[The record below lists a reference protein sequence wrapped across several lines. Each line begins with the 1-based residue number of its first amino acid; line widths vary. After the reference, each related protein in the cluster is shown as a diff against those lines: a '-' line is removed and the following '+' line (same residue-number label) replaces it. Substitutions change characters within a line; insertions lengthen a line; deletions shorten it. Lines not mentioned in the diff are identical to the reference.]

1 MGCPSSAR
9 MQPDTEGDKLYLLS
23 PRARHCIQ
31 NGVLASGEATNM
43 QIPRLILLLM
53 PGLGLCAQA
62 PLSLPEA
69 VKLALTRHPSLEAAS
84 ARVQA
89 AESRIAQARAG
100 WLPRATYI
108 EGFQEGNNP
117 VYVFGA
123 LLTQHQFGAANFN
136 LGPLNRPDA
145 LSNFQS
151 QVSIDQ
157 TVYDFGATRSAVKA
171 ARIGKQM
178 SEEER
183 RRAELAL
190 IAGVARAYHGVGL
203 AEQNLRLA
211 EESLKYANADLE
223 RSLSLQRAG
232 VATDADV
239 LSVQVHASSMSEYRT
254 RAAAD
259 LRVAHAALNEALG
272 LPLDDVHTLT
282 TPMESS
288 TPAAKAS
295 AELETQAVTL
305 RPELLSAR
313 LGKDLGT
320 AQESAA
326 KSQYWPVIGVHGVF
340 EADRQ
345 NFASKGGANWLFVAS
360 ARWTLFDGNRTR
372 AAVAEARHM
381 KAAAAASERQMDG
394 AVRLEVRR
402 SQANLDASRE
412 RVSTTRDTVA
422 QAEEGL
428 RIIRNR
434 YSNGLATVTDL
445 LRSETALLESKTRR
459 LAALYD
465 QRTAAVQLEAA
476 AGALNGDSDV
486 LK

>member
-1 MGCPSSAR
+1 
-9 MQPDTEGDKLYLLS
+9 
-23 PRARHCIQ
+23 
-31 NGVLASGEATNM
+31 M
-43 QIPRLILLLM
+43 QIPKLILLLL
-53 PGLGLCAQA
+53 PGLTLCAQA
-62 PLSLPEA
+62 PLTLSGA

-84 ARVQA
+84 ARVEA
-89 AESRIAQARAG
+89 AGSRIAQARSA
-100 WLPRATYI
+100 WLPRATYT
-108 EGFQEGNNP
+108 EGFQSGNNP

-123 LLTQHQFGAANFN
+123 LLTEHQFTAGNFN

-151 QVSIDQ
+151 QVSVDQ
-157 TVYDFGATRSAVKA
+157 TVYDFGATRNAVKA
-171 ARIGKQM
+171 AEIGKKM
-178 SEEER
+178 TEEER
-183 RRAELAL
+183 RRMELAL
-190 IAGVARAYHGVGL
+190 IAGVARAYHGVAL
-203 AEQNLRLA
+203 AEQNLQLA
-211 EESLKYANADLE
+211 EESLKSAQADLD
-223 RSLSLQRAG
+223 RARSLQRAG

-239 LSVQVHASSMSEYRT
+239 LSVQVHASAMSEYRA

-259 LRVAHAALNEALG
+259 LRIAHAALNEALG
-272 LPLDDVHTLT
+272 LPLDDVHKLT
-282 TPMESS
+282 TPME
-288 TPAAKAS
+288 TAALAAKTEGGLEAKA
-295 AELETQAVTL
+295 AEL

-313 LGKDLGT
+313 LGKDLGA

-326 KSQYWPVIGVHGVF
+326 KAQYWPVIGLHGVF

-345 NFASKGGANWLFVAS
+345 NFASKGGANWLFIAS
-360 ARWTLFDGNRTR
+360 ARWTLFDGNRNR

-381 KAAAAASERQMDG
+381 KTAAAASERQMDA

-402 SQANLDASRE
+402 AEANLDASRE

-422 QAEEGL
+422 QAEESL

-476 AGALNGDSDV
+476 TGALNGDSDV

>member
-1 MGCPSSAR
+1 MS
-9 MQPDTEGDKLYLLS
+9 
-23 PRARHCIQ
+23 IQ
-31 NGVLASGEATNM
+31 K
-43 QIPRLILLLM
+43 LILFLL
-53 PGLGLCAQA
+53 PGLTLCAQA
-62 PLSLPEA
+62 PLTLSEA

-100 WLPRATYI
+100 WLPRATYT

-123 LLTQHQFGAANFN
+123 LLTQHQFTAADFN
-136 LGPLNRPDA
+136 LGSLNRPGP

-151 QVSIDQ
+151 QVSVDQ
-157 TVYDFGATRSAVKA
+157 VVYDFGATRSAVQA

-178 SEEER
+178 TEEER
-183 RRAELAL
+183 RHVELAL
-190 IAGVARAYHGVGL
+190 IAGVARAYHGVAL
-203 AEQNLRLA
+203 TAESLHLA
-211 EESLKYANADLE
+211 EESLKSANADLE
-223 RSLSLQRAG
+223 RSRSLERAG

-239 LSVQVHASSMSEYRT
+239 LSVQVHASSMSEYRA

-259 LRVAHAALNEALG
+259 LRIAHAALNEALG
-272 LPLDDVHTLT
+272 LPLDDEHTLT
-282 TPMESS
+282 TPMESPQLPGD
-288 TPAAKAS
+288 TGPARES
-295 AELETQAVTL
+295 QAANM

-313 LGKDLGT
+313 LGKDLGA

-326 KSQYWPVIGVHGVF
+326 KAQYWPVFGVHGVF

-372 AAVAEARHM
+372 ASVAEARHLQ
-381 KAAAAASERQMDG
+381 AAASASERQLNA
-394 AVRLEVRR
+394 AVRLDVRR
-402 SQANLDASRE
+402 AEANLDASRE
-412 RVSTTRDTVA
+412 RVATTRDTVA
-422 QAEEGL
+422 QAEESL

-476 AGALNGDSDV
+476 TGALNGDSDV

>member
-1 MGCPSSAR
+1 
-9 MQPDTEGDKLYLLS
+9 MQPAAKRDMLRAMS
-23 PRARHCIQ
+23 PCMRRCIQ
-31 NGVLASGEATNM
+31 NDVAATGLATTM
-43 QIPRLILLLM
+43 QIPKLFLLLLSGM
-53 PGLGLCAQA
+53 TLCAQA
-62 PLSLPEA
+62 PLTLSEA

-89 AESRIAQARAG
+89 ADSRIAQARSG
-100 WLPRATYI
+100 WLPRAAYI
-108 EGFQEGNNP
+108 ESFQSGNNP
-117 VYVFGA
+117 VYVFGS
-123 LLTQHQFGAANFN
+123 LLTQHQFTAGNFN
-136 LGPLNRPDA
+136 LGSLNRPDA

-151 QVSIDQ
+151 QVSVDQ
-157 TVYDFGATRSAVKA
+157 TVYDFGATRNAVKA
-171 ARIGKQM
+171 AQIGKKM
-178 SEEER
+178 TEEER
-183 RRAELAL
+183 RRTELAL

-203 AEQNLRLA
+203 AEQNLQLA
-211 EESLKYANADLE
+211 EESLKSASADLE
-223 RSLSLQRAG
+223 RARSLQRAG

-239 LSVQVHASSMSEYRT
+239 LSVQVHASAMSEYRA
-254 RAAAD
+254 RATAD
-259 LRVAHAALNEALG
+259 LRVARAALNEALG
-272 LPLDDVHTLT
+272 LPLDDEHTLT
-282 TPMESS
+282 TPMESPKLPVETS
-288 TPAAKAS
+288 AALEKQA
-295 AELETQAVTL
+295 AES

-313 LGKDLGT
+313 LGQDLSA

-326 KSQYWPVIGVHGVF
+326 KSQYWPAIGLHGVF

-345 NFASKGGANWLFVAS
+345 NFINKGGANWMFAAS

-372 AAVAEARHM
+372 AAVAEARQM
-381 KAAAAASERQMDG
+381 KAAASASEKQMDA

-402 SQANLDASRE
+402 AEANLDASRE

-422 QAEEGL
+422 QAEESL

-445 LRSETALLESKTRR
+445 LRSETALVESKTRR

-476 AGALNGDSDV
+476 TGALNGDSDV

>member
-1 MGCPSSAR
+1 MLSSV
-9 MQPDTEGDKLYLLS
+9 S
-23 PRARHCIQ
+23 PHPRRCIQ
-31 NGVLASGEATNM
+31 NGVVATGLATTM
-43 QIPRLILLLM
+43 QIPKLILFLM
-53 PGLGLCAQA
+53 PSLTLCAQA
-62 PLSLPEA
+62 PLTLPDA
-69 VKLALTRHPSLEAAS
+69 VKLALTRHPSLEAAA
-84 ARVQA
+84 ARVEA
-89 AESRIAQARAG
+89 AGSRIAQARSG
-100 WLPRATYI
+100 WLPRATYM
-108 EGFQEGNNP
+108 ESFQSGNNP
-117 VYVFGA
+117 VYVFGS
-123 LLTQHQFGAANFN
+123 LLTQHQFSAANFN
-136 LGPLNRPDA
+136 LGSLNRPDA
-145 LSNFQS
+145 LNNFQS
-151 QVSIDQ
+151 QVSVDQ
-157 TVYDFGATRSAVKA
+157 TVYDFGATRNAVKA
-171 ARIGKQM
+171 AEIGKKM
-178 SEEER
+178 TEEDR
-183 RRAELAL
+183 RRLQLAL

-211 EESLKYANADLE
+211 EESLKSANADLE
-223 RSLSLQRAG
+223 RARSQQRAG

-239 LSVQVHASSMSEYRT
+239 LSVQVHASAMSEYRA

-259 LRVAHAALNEALG
+259 LRISHAALNEALG
-272 LPLDDVHTLT
+272 LPLDDEHTLT
-282 TPMESS
+282 TPMESPKLAGE
-288 TPAAKAS
+288 TGAA
-295 AELETQAVTL
+295 LETQAAEL

-313 LGKDLGT
+313 LGKELGA

-326 KSQYWPVIGVHGVF
+326 KSQYWPTIGLHGVF

-345 NFASKGGANWLFVAS
+345 NFINKGGANWLFVAS
-360 ARWTLFDGNRTR
+360 ARWTLFDGNRTK

-381 KAAAAASERQMDG
+381 KAAASASERQMDA

-402 SQANLDASRE
+402 AEANLEASRE

-422 QAEEGL
+422 QAEESL

-476 AGALNGDSDV
+476 TGALNGDSDV

>member
-1 MGCPSSAR
+1 MS
-9 MQPDTEGDKLYLLS
+9 
-23 PRARHCIQ
+23 IQ
-31 NGVLASGEATNM
+31 K
-43 QIPRLILLLM
+43 LILFLL
-53 PGLGLCAQA
+53 PGLTLCAQA
-62 PLSLPEA
+62 PLTLSEA

-100 WLPRATYI
+100 WLPRATYT

-123 LLTQHQFGAANFN
+123 LLTQHQFTAADFN
-136 LGPLNRPDA
+136 LGSLNRPGP

-151 QVSIDQ
+151 QVSVDQ
-157 TVYDFGATRSAVKA
+157 VVYDFGATRSAVQA

-178 SEEER
+178 TEEER
-183 RRAELAL
+183 RHVELAL
-190 IAGVARAYHGVGL
+190 IAGVARAYHGVAL
-203 AEQNLRLA
+203 TAESLHLA
-211 EESLKYANADLE
+211 EESLKSANADLE
-223 RSLSLQRAG
+223 RSRSLERAG

-239 LSVQVHASSMSEYRT
+239 LSVQVHASSMSEYRA

-259 LRVAHAALNEALG
+259 LRIAHAALNEALG
-272 LPLDDVHTLT
+272 LPLDDEHTLT
-282 TPMESS
+282 TPMESPQLPGD
-288 TPAAKAS
+288 TGPARES
-295 AELETQAVTL
+295 QAANM

-313 LGKDLGT
+313 LGKDLGA

-326 KSQYWPVIGVHGVF
+326 KAQYWPVFGVHGVF

-372 AAVAEARHM
+372 ASVAEARHLQS
-381 KAAAAASERQMDG
+381 AASASERQLNA
-394 AVRLEVRR
+394 AVRLDVRR
-402 SQANLDASRE
+402 AEANLDASRE
-412 RVSTTRDTVA
+412 RVATTRDTVA
-422 QAEEGL
+422 QAEESL

-476 AGALNGDSDV
+476 TGALNGDSDV

>member
-1 MGCPSSAR
+1 MPI
-9 MQPDTEGDKLYLLS
+9 QKLILFLLS
-23 PRARHCIQ
+23 
-31 NGVLASGEATNM
+31 
-43 QIPRLILLLM
+43 
-53 PGLGLCAQA
+53 GLTLCAQA
-62 PLSLPEA
+62 PLTLPDA
-69 VKLALTRHPSLEAAS
+69 VRLALTRHPSLEAAS

-100 WLPRATYI
+100 WLPRATYM
-108 EGFQEGNNP
+108 EGVQSGNNP

-123 LLTQHQFGAANFN
+123 LLTQHQFTAANFN

-151 QVSIDQ
+151 QVSVDQ
-157 TVYDFGATRSAVKA
+157 TVYDFGATRNAVKA
-171 ARIGKQM
+171 AQIGKKM
-178 SEEER
+178 TEEER
-183 RRAELAL
+183 RRTELAL

-211 EESLKYANADLE
+211 EESLKSANADLE
-223 RSLSLQRAG
+223 RSRSLQRAG

-239 LSVQVHASSMSEYRT
+239 LSVQVHASSMSEYRA

-259 LRVAHAALNEALG
+259 LRIAHAALNEALG
-272 LPLDDVHTLT
+272 LPLDDEHTLT
-282 TPMESS
+282 TPMEAPQLPGATGSARES
-288 TPAAKAS
+288 QAA
-295 AELETQAVTL
+295 TL
-305 RPELLSAR
+305 RPELLSTR
-313 LGKDLGT
+313 LGKELSA

-326 KSQYWPVIGVHGVF
+326 RAQYWPVIGVHGVF

-345 NFASKGGANWLFVAS
+345 NFNSKGGANWLFVAS

-372 AAVAEARHM
+372 ASVAEASHM
-381 KAAAAASERQMDG
+381 KAAAIAGEKQMDA

-402 SQANLDASRE
+402 AEANLDASRE
-412 RVSTTRDTVA
+412 RVTTTRDTVA
-422 QAEEGL
+422 QAEESL

-476 AGALNGDSDV
+476 TGALNGDSDV

>member
-1 MGCPSSAR
+1 MMPI
-9 MQPDTEGDKLYLLS
+9 QKLILFLLS
-23 PRARHCIQ
+23 
-31 NGVLASGEATNM
+31 G
-43 QIPRLILLLM
+43 LM
-53 PGLGLCAQA
+53 LCAQS
-62 PLSLPEA
+62 PLTLPEA

-84 ARVQA
+84 ALVQA

-100 WLPRATYI
+100 WLPRATYT
-108 EGFQEGNNP
+108 EGFQSGNNP
-117 VYVFGA
+117 VYVFGS
-123 LLTQHQFGAANFN
+123 LLTQHQFTAANFN

-151 QVSIDQ
+151 QVSVDQ
-157 TVYDFGATRSAVKA
+157 VVYDFGATRSAVQV

-178 SEEER
+178 TEEER
-183 RRAELAL
+183 RRTELAL
-190 IAGVARAYHGVGL
+190 IAGVARAYHGVASAGESL
-203 AEQNLRLA
+203 HLA
-211 EESLKYANADLE
+211 EESLKSANADLE
-223 RSLSLQRAG
+223 RSRSLQRAG
-232 VATDADV
+232 LATEADV
-239 LSVQVHASSMSEYRT
+239 LSVQVHASSMSEYRA

-259 LRVAHAALNEALG
+259 LRIAHAALNEALG
-272 LPLDDVHTLT
+272 LPLDDEHTLT
-282 TPMESS
+282 TPMESPKLPEDTGVARES
-288 TPAAKAS
+288 QAAK
-295 AELETQAVTL
+295 L

-313 LGKDLGT
+313 LSKELSA

-326 KSQYWPVIGVHGVF
+326 KSQYWPVIGLHGVF

-345 NFASKGGANWLFVAS
+345 NFVNKGGANWLFAAS

-372 AAVAEARHM
+372 ASVAEARHM
-381 KAAAAASERQMDG
+381 QTAASASERQMDA
-394 AVRLEVRR
+394 AVRLEIRR
-402 SQANLDASRE
+402 AEANLDASRE

-422 QAEEGL
+422 QAEESL

-445 LRSETALLESKTRR
+445 LRSETALLEAKTRR

-476 AGALNGDSDV
+476 TGALNGDSDV

>member
-1 MGCPSSAR
+1 MPT
-9 MQPDTEGDKLYLLS
+9 QKLILFLLS
-23 PRARHCIQ
+23 
-31 NGVLASGEATNM
+31 
-43 QIPRLILLLM
+43 
-53 PGLGLCAQA
+53 GLTLCAQA
-62 PLSLPEA
+62 PLTLPDA
-69 VKLALTRHPSLEAAS
+69 VRLALTRHPSLEAAS

-100 WLPRATYI
+100 WLPRATYT
-108 EGFQEGNNP
+108 EGIQSGNNP

-123 LLTQHQFGAANFN
+123 LLTQHQFTAANFN

-151 QVSIDQ
+151 QVSVDQ
-157 TVYDFGATRSAVKA
+157 TVYDFGSTRNAVKA
-171 ARIGKQM
+171 AQIGKKM
-178 SEEER
+178 TEEER
-183 RRAELAL
+183 RRTELAL

-203 AEQNLRLA
+203 AEQYLRLA
-211 EESLKYANADLE
+211 EESLTSANADLE
-223 RSLSLQRAG
+223 RSRSLQRAG

-239 LSVQVHASSMSEYRT
+239 LSVQVHASSMSEYRA

-259 LRVAHAALNEALG
+259 LRIAHAALNEALG
-272 LPLDDVHTLT
+272 LPLDDEHTLT
-282 TPMESS
+282 TPMESPQLPGD
-288 TPAAKAS
+288 TGPAR
-295 AELETQAVTL
+295 ENQATTL
-305 RPELLSAR
+305 RPELLTERLSKELSA
-313 LGKDLGT
+313 
-320 AQESAA
+320 AQESVA
-326 KSQYWPVIGVHGVF
+326 KAQYWPVIRVHGVF

-345 NFASKGGANWLFVAS
+345 NFVSKGGANWLFVAS

-372 AAVAEARHM
+372 ASVAEARHM
-381 KAAAAASERQMDG
+381 KAAAAAGEKQMDA

-402 SQANLDASRE
+402 AEANLDASRE
-412 RVSTTRDTVA
+412 RVTTTRDTVA
-422 QAEEGL
+422 QAEESL

-434 YSNGLATVTDL
+434 YSNGLVTVTDL

-476 AGALNGDSDV
+476 TGALNGDSDV

>member
-1 MGCPSSAR
+1 MS
-9 MQPDTEGDKLYLLS
+9 
-23 PRARHCIQ
+23 IQ
-31 NGVLASGEATNM
+31 K
-43 QIPRLILLLM
+43 LILFLL
-53 PGLGLCAQA
+53 PGLTLCAQA
-62 PLSLPEA
+62 PLTLSEA

-100 WLPRATYI
+100 WLPRATYT

-123 LLTQHQFGAANFN
+123 LLTQHQFTAADFN
-136 LGPLNRPDA
+136 LGSLNRPGP

-151 QVSIDQ
+151 QVSVDQ
-157 TVYDFGATRSAVKA
+157 VVYDFGATRSAVQA

-178 SEEER
+178 TEEER
-183 RRAELAL
+183 RHVELAL
-190 IAGVARAYHGVGL
+190 IAGVARAYHGVAL
-203 AEQNLRLA
+203 TAESLHLA
-211 EESLKYANADLE
+211 EESLKSANADLE
-223 RSLSLQRAG
+223 RSRSLERAG

-239 LSVQVHASSMSEYRT
+239 LSVQVHASSMSEYRAH
-254 RAAAD
+254 AAAD
-259 LRVAHAALNEALG
+259 LRIAHAALNEALG
-272 LPLDDVHTLT
+272 LPLDDEHTLT
-282 TPMESS
+282 TPMESPQLPGD
-288 TPAAKAS
+288 TGPARES
-295 AELETQAVTL
+295 QAANM

-313 LGKDLGT
+313 LGKDLGA

-326 KSQYWPVIGVHGVF
+326 KAQYWPVFGVHGVF

-372 AAVAEARHM
+372 ASVAEARHLQS
-381 KAAAAASERQMDG
+381 AASASERQLNA
-394 AVRLEVRR
+394 AVRLDVRR
-402 SQANLDASRE
+402 AEANLDASRE
-412 RVSTTRDTVA
+412 RVATTRDTVA
-422 QAEEGL
+422 QAEESL

-476 AGALNGDSDV
+476 TGALNGDSDV

>member
-1 MGCPSSAR
+1 MS
-9 MQPDTEGDKLYLLS
+9 
-23 PRARHCIQ
+23 IQ
-31 NGVLASGEATNM
+31 K
-43 QIPRLILLLM
+43 LILFLL
-53 PGLGLCAQA
+53 PGLTLWAQA
-62 PLSLPEA
+62 PLTLSEA

-100 WLPRATYI
+100 WLPRATYT

-123 LLTQHQFGAANFN
+123 LLTQHQFTATDFN
-136 LGPLNRPDA
+136 LGSLNRPDP

-151 QVSIDQ
+151 QVSVDQ
-157 TVYDFGATRSAVKA
+157 VVYDFGATRGAVQA

-178 SEEER
+178 TEEER
-183 RRAELAL
+183 RRVELAL
-190 IAGVARAYHGVGL
+190 IAGVARAYHGVAL
-203 AEQNLRLA
+203 TAESLHLA
-211 EESLKYANADLE
+211 EESLKSANADLE
-223 RSLSLQRAG
+223 RSRSLQRAG

-239 LSVQVHASSMSEYRT
+239 LSVQVHASSMSEYRA

-259 LRVAHAALNEALG
+259 LRIAHAALNEALG
-272 LPLDDVHTLT
+272 LPLDDEHTLT
-282 TPMESS
+282 TPMESPQLPGD
-288 TPAAKAS
+288 TGPAR
-295 AELETQAVTL
+295 EDQAANL

-313 LGKDLGT
+313 LGKDLGV
-320 AQESAA
+320 AQEGAA
-326 KSQYWPVIGVHGVF
+326 KAQYWPVFGVHGVF

-345 NFASKGGANWLFVAS
+345 NFASKGGANWIFVAS

-372 AAVAEARHM
+372 ASVAEARHLQ
-381 KAAAAASERQMDG
+381 AAAAAGERQMSA

-402 SQANLDASRE
+402 AEANLDASRE
-412 RVSTTRDTVA
+412 RVATTRDTVA
-422 QAEEGL
+422 QAEESL

-445 LRSETALLESKTRR
+445 LRSETALLEAKTRR

-476 AGALNGDSDV
+476 TGALNGDSDV

>member
-1 MGCPSSAR
+1 
-9 MQPDTEGDKLYLLS
+9 MQSDPESDRLYLLS

-31 NGVLASGEATNM
+31 NGVLASSEATNM

-62 PLSLPEA
+62 PLTLPEA

-100 WLPRATYI
+100 WLPRATYT

-123 LLTQHQFGAANFN
+123 LLTQHQFNAANFN

-151 QVSIDQ
+151 QVSVDQ

-178 SEEER
+178 TEEER

-190 IAGVARAYHGVGL
+190 IAGVARAYHGVAL
-203 AEQNLRLA
+203 TAESLRLA
-211 EESLKYANADLE
+211 EESLKSANADLE
-223 RSLSLQRAG
+223 RARSLERAG
-232 VATDADV
+232 LATEADV
-239 LSVQVHASSMSEYRT
+239 LSVQVHASSMSEYRA
-254 RAAAD
+254 RAGAD
-259 LRVAHAALNEALG
+259 LKIARAALNEALG
-272 LPLDDVHTLT
+272 LPLDDEHTLT
-282 TPMESS
+282 TPMESARL
-288 TPAAKAS
+288 PEGAG
-295 AELETQAVTL
+295 AERESQAVTL

-313 LGKDLGT
+313 LGKELSA

-326 KSQYWPVIGVHGVF
+326 KAQYWPVIGLHGVF

-372 AAVAEARHM
+372 AAVAEARQL
-381 KAAAAASERQMDG
+381 KSAASASERQADG

-412 RVSTTRDTVA
+412 RVSTTRGSVA
-422 QAEEGL
+422 QAEESL

-445 LRSETALLESKTRR
+445 LRSETALLEAKTRR

-476 AGALNGDSDV
+476 TGTLNGDSDV